1 MIRNLI
7 LDRGGRGH
15 DNTSQ
20 LFGIVADRRILSRKK
35 DKYNGP
41 KYLYPV
47 TNSMRD
53 KEGFEKA

>member
-7 LDRGGRGH
+7 LDKGGRGH

-41 KYLYPV
+41 KYLYPC
-47 TNSMRD
+47 D
-53 KEGFEKA
+53 KFHEGQGRV